1 MNKVKRNTDIR
12 KFGWNMIGSM
22 SNALAS
28 FVLLTMVTRM
38 NGSSDGGIF
47 SLAFSTAQMLTSIGC
62 FETRAIQVTD
72 AKRKLEFKDY
82 FTFRFVTSI
91 IMMLCLVVYV
101 VFSKKSDEAASLCFL
116 FAYIKQWIA
125 CRILFRDYFSWK
137 IGSICREWHWES
149 GSFSVQFLEFRLL
162 GLFHDLVFSAITMCI
177 VELIFIFF
185 FDYRLSKRYEKC
197 KLREST
203 LGKNGKNYSVRVFH
217 YLLEVLCLP
226 HIWLM
231 HRSMQ
236 LMQIC
241 RMKFRII
248 MDFC

>member
-72 AKRKLEFKDY
+72 VKRKLEFKDY

-91 IMMLCLVVYV
+91 IMMLCLVGVCCI
-101 VFSKKSDEAASLCFL
+101 FKEKLRKQQLCFL
-116 FAYIKQWIA
+116 FAYIKQSIA

-149 GSFSVQFLEFRLL
+149 GLFSVQFFLEL
-162 GLFHDLVFSAITMCI
+162 H
-177 VELIFIFF
+177 
-185 FDYRLSKRYEKC
+185 
-197 KLREST
+197 
-203 LGKNGKNYSVRVFH
+203 
-217 YLLEVLCLP
+217 
-226 HIWLM
+226 
-231 HRSMQ
+231 
-236 LMQIC
+236 
-241 RMKFRII
+241 
-248 MDFC
+248 